1 MRPRWPWRRAPPP
14 PPGRRPRRRWPPARR
29 RTPRPV
35 PPSFFFSSRRRH
47 TRSLCDWSSDVC
59 SSDLGAALT
68 PGSPVTPAP
77 AVQDDLHVG
86 FAGKLAPQVFP
97 EARLITRDDKEV
109 TVRQLPVFHGCLPAV
124 ISHPRRRVKNPR
136 GDGAPAAPRALPSTA
151 GAGSRACRNARV
163 ARLRRRPS
171 STPTPL
177 TTLGGIHRRR

>member
-1 MRPRWPWRRAPPP
+1 MRRGGSRELVDAEHHVAALAALSVREGPHAALE
-14 PPGRRPRRRWPPARR
+14 GPA
-29 RTPRPV
+29 V
-35 PPSFFFSSRRRH
+35 AQPSF
-47 TRSLCDWSSDVC
+47 CDTGD
-59 SSDLGAALT
+59 GAALT

-151 GAGSRACRNARV
+151 GAGSRACRHARV
-163 ARLRRRPS
+163 ARLRRPS

-177 TTLGGIHRRR
+177 P